1 MACDVD
7 PVEPPEGVPVF
18 KKVVRVSEGGG
29 DGEGAIGDPGGGEG
43 PVHGVLLVVAKA

>member
-18 KKVVRVSEGGG
+18 KKVVGVSEGGG
-29 DGEGAIGDPGGGEG
+29 DGEGAIGDPT
-43 PVHGVLLVVAKA
+43 LSFASKMLVNT